1 MGSRTATALA
11 ALVLAAAIA
20 GPAAAAET
28 LNVPPTEKDW
38 LALSRLPDWSG
49 VWTPDATDQVA
60 QMDGNPA
67 PWTAPIA
74 RDIAHME
81 AEERAGRPFPVLM
94 GCLPYGMPAL
104 MMIPHNAMEI
114 LFTPGRITILGESDG
129 NRLRR
134 IYTDG
139 RGHPEDP
146 DLTFMGHSVGHWEGQ
161 TLVVDTVGILPQA
174 WIALGEAVGNPNNG
188 DMHIVERIHIGA
200 PDTLLDELEIT
211 APKVFTRPW
220 KTTRKFYRQRSP
232 KYDIV
237 EGACTQGDFKASTDA
252 KGNAIYVPV
261 AHGADG
267 GLAPT
272 GR

>member
-60 QMDGNPA
+60 Q
-67 PWTAPIA
+67 
-74 RDIAHME
+74 
-81 AEERAGRPFPVLM
+81 M